1 LKKLKEKIDEL
12 CTNFDRKLFI
22 LFTKRLEYQYRV
34 FEQEIYIVKLMQ
46 SILFEKRNKQDLA
59 NIEKVIQE
67 MSDKFNEN
75 YTYVTALQ
83 HLLND
88 KKIEIDE
95 KKKIVYQETASFE
108 QFKGKFFDKYD
119 NEKKALS
126 TVRE

>member
-1 LKKLKEKIDEL
+1 MKKLKEKIEEI

-34 FEQEIYIVKLMQ
+34 FEQEIYIIKLMQ

-59 NIEKVIQE
+59 NIDKVIQE

-88 KKIEIDE
+88 KKIEIDD

-126 TVRE
+126 TLRD